1 MGQKRITYF
10 DMVKGLAIIL
20 VVLGHIEYI
29 SDPLRTWISSFHM
42 PVFFVVSGMLM
53 RYKNEADRDISESI
67 RKKAKGILIPYF
79 WFSLLY
85 FVIDIINVYRGE
97 ITSVVFVRDL
107 IDSLTFYG
115 VSVLWFLPAL
125 FLAEVLFLIL
135 TKKLKKYISIPLI
148 AVLAIGAYLIQL
160 LTQQN
165 ADPHGTSL
173 FIAALLDILRV
184 FLRGFIATAFIM
196 IAYYI
201 FPLINKREDF
211 SIAELLI
218 GIAMFIANLV
228 LSQIN
233 GCVDFHYIKEN
244 NVPLFYLCA
253 LLGSYSLV
261 LICKN
266 CKYLKPIGFFGKN
279 SLVVMATH
287 VNTYV
292 LYAAILISWEID
304 RFITHAKSYIF
315 IFNIMALTF
324 IFEAII
330 IVIINRF
337 FPFVLGKGGFP
348 FKKNN
353 KAKENIQE

>member
-42 PVFFVVSGMLM
+42 PVFFVVSGMLI
-53 RYKNEADRDISESI
+53 RYKNEQDISLSESV

-85 FVIDIINVYRGE
+85 FFIDIINVYRGE
-97 ITSVVFVRDL
+97 ITSEILLRDT
-107 IDSLTFYG
+107 ISSLTFYG

-125 FLAEVLFLIL
+125 FISEVLFLFL
-135 TKKLKKYISIPLI
+135 TKKLKPYISIPLI
-148 AVLAIGAYLIQL
+148 AVLAILSYVIQL
-160 LTQQN
+160 LCGDF
-165 ADPHGTSL
+165 ASAHSASL
-173 FIAALLDILRV
+173 LISALIDFMRV
-184 FLRGFIATAFIM
+184 FLRGFIATAFVM
-196 IAYYI
+196 IAYYT
-201 FPLINKREDF
+201 FPLINKRESF
-211 SIAELLI
+211 SIWELII
-218 GIAMFIANLV
+218 GIFMFLVNLV

-244 NVPLFYLCA
+244 NVPLFYICA
-253 LLGSYSLV
+253 LLGSYSLI

-287 VNTYV
+287 INTYV
-292 LYAAILISWEID
+292 LYAAILISWQID
-304 RFITHAKSYIF
+304 RIVTRAKSYIF
-315 IFNIMALTF
+315 IFNIMVITF
-324 IFEAII
+324 IFEAVI
-330 IVIINRF
+330 IVIINKF
-337 FPFVLGKGGFP
+337 FPFILGKG
-348 FKKNN
+348 KK
-353 KAKENIQE
+353 K